1 MDMLEI
7 MKKEEA
13 YCSDHRDMPGD
24 HRDMPGELQKKAKM
38 LCWRYNQTSPE
49 EGDVRAEILRE
60 LLGTC
65 HPLTFIE
72 PSFRCDYGFNIHT
85 HGLTVINYNCVIL
98 DTSPVHIGENAF
110 IAPGVCIAC
119 SGFRCDYGFNI
130 HTHGLTVINYNCVI
144 LDTSPVHIGENAFI
158 APGVCIACSGH
169 SKDAAQRAAGIGT
182 SAPVTI
188 GRDVWI
194 GANSTVCGGVSI
206 GDGTIIG
213 TSGSEPIPLSAAAF
227 PSGTGPSSGL
237 EAWSRRIS
245 HPG

>member
-13 YCSDHRDMPGD
+13 YCSD

-119 SGFRCDYGFNI
+119 SG
-130 HTHGLTVINYNCVI
+130 
-144 LDTSPVHIGENAFI
+144 
-158 APGVCIACSGH
+158 H

-194 GANSTVCGGVSI
+194 GAQFHCLRQRFHRGRDHHRGRKRGHEGYPIRGDRCGQSLPGAPQ
-206 GDGTIIG
+206 GDGG
-213 TSGSEPIPLSAAAF
+213 GQVQDN
-227 PSGTGPSSGL
+227 GG
-237 EAWSRRIS
+237 RK
-245 HPG
+245 

>member
-13 YCSDHRDMPGD
+13 YCSD

-49 EGDVRAEILRE
+49 EGDARAEILRE

-98 DTSPVHIGENAF
+98 DTSPVHIGETRLLRRASALP
-110 IAPGVCIAC
+110 APAIPKTRP
-119 SGFRCDYGFNI
+119 SGRPGS
-130 HTHGLTVINYNCVI
+130 VRQRR
-144 LDTSPVHIGENAFI
+144 SPLAV
-158 APGVCIACSGH
+158 
-169 SKDAAQRAAGIGT
+169 
-182 SAPVTI
+182 
-188 GRDVWI
+188 
-194 GANSTVCGGVSI
+194 
-206 GDGTIIG
+206 